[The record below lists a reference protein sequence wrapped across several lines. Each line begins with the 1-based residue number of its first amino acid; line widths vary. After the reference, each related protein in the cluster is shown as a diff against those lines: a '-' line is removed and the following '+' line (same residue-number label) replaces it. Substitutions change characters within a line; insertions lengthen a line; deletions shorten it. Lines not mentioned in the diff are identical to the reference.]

1 MKRPLP
7 IPEPETP
14 YFRGGVLFVRELLQ
28 IPLPQRPTVQEFFE
42 YLAPPHRPLKF
53 TVFDGVEAQNT
64 LSPSQIDMREIVV
77 LNARILS
84 CRKVWRIGARTE
96 FVYVGKL
103 EVGDDEFVFETKW
116 PVPLGRRKVVVIPE
130 VRGDEKKKQ
139 IVLNVIGFEN
149 DAIISS
155 DGWVPHD
162 LNDIRALFPL
172 LVGEDVN
179 VALAILS
186 LASRLNLNRDFWIM
200 GLIVQGESSSGKSY
214 LVSQVIRPFQLLN
227 RVEEFTRYTGPY
239 LERKFRG
246 RNMDEVILVIYE
258 LSENTPQ
265 QLHLSLSEGRL
276 RVGLVDRE
284 TGQAIEYEF
293 EGMPFLI
300 STTPLEALRP
310 DLRNRVI
317 VTSIDESEE
326 QTRRILQFET
336 MMAQDGVYAKKLR
349 DDAESFARRF
359 AGYFRE
365 LKPAY
370 VVVPFAEKLYERL
383 SFHTTKLRRD
393 WKKLLALL
401 QASALL
407 FQHER
412 KVEEVDGV
420 RVVYADHRDLRNLIA
435 IMPAFAQTLQNLTE
449 PQRRLLSLLSTEFA
463 VTTRQIAQSALQAG
477 WAISPRRIR
486 QILEELE
493 ALGYVVVDRESREH
507 KYLKL
512 RDAP

>member
-1 MKRPLP
+1 
-7 IPEPETP
+7 
-14 YFRGGVLFVRELLQ
+14 
-28 IPLPQRPTVQEFFE
+28 
-42 YLAPPHRPLKF
+42 
-53 TVFDGVEAQNT
+53 
-64 LSPSQIDMREIVV
+64 V
-77 LNARILS
+77 LNARILT
-84 CRKVWRIGARTE
+84 CKKVWRISARTE

-172 LVGEDVN
+172 QGEDVN

-186 LASRLNLNRDFWIM
+186 FASRLNLNRDFWIM

-227 RVEEFTRYTGPY
+227 RVEEFTRFTGPY

-336 MMAQDGVYAKKLR
+336 MMAQDGVYAKRLR
-349 DDAESFARRF
+349 DDAESFARRL
-359 AGYFRE
+359 G
-365 LKPAY
+365 
-370 VVVPFAEKLYERL
+370 RL
-383 SFHTTKLRRD
+383 LPRTEARICRRALRR
-393 WKKLLALL
+393 
-401 QASALL
+401 
-407 FQHER
+407 E
-412 KVEEVDGV
+412 
-420 RVVYADHRDLRNLIA
+420 I
-435 IMPAFAQTLQNLTE
+435 I
-449 PQRRLLSLLSTEFA
+449 
-463 VTTRQIAQSALQAG
+463 
-477 WAISPRRIR
+477 
-486 QILEELE
+486 
-493 ALGYVVVDRESREH
+493 
-507 KYLKL
+507 
-512 RDAP
+512 